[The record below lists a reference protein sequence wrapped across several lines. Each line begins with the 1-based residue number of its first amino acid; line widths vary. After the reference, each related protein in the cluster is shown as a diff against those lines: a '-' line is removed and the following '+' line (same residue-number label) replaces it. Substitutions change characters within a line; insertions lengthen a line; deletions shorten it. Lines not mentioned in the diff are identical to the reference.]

1 RIRTSMRC
9 RPTRRR
15 YVLCRKRAPRMSL
28 SSRSSS
34 SSTMSPTA
42 KSDECEC
49 RWDWR
54 RDDRARHHY
63 RRTCL
68 MPGGEEAVAE
78 LALLE
83 TQQCELRDSSS
94 VLSGCHRRDLTQ

>member
-1 RIRTSMRC
+1 
-9 RPTRRR
+9 
-15 YVLCRKRAPRMSL
+15 MSL

-34 SSTMSPTA
+34 SSTKSPTA
-42 KSDECEC
+42 KSDRC
-49 RWDWR
+49 DHP
-54 RDDRARHHY
+54 RDDRARHHC

-68 MPGGEEAVAE
+68 MPGGEVAVAE

-83 TQQCELRDSSS
+83 TQQCESRVSSS